1 MKELEAPSSPQ
12 QAWVLP
18 QPTGGLPETQWKL
31 PGPEPDSRRFQ
42 ENWEG
47 TWKPP
52 VYPGISLSNLT
63 PSHRPGSSFEGQGG
77 DLLGLCGS
85 FLGVWEDPPGNDP
98 PFRQGIPLSKVHP
111 N

>member
-31 PGPEPDSRRFQ
+31 PGPGPDSRRFQ

-52 VYPGISLSNLT
+52 VYPGSSLSNLT
-63 PSHRPGSSFEGQGG
+63 PATGQGA
-77 DLLGLCGS
+77 
-85 FLGVWEDPPGNDP
+85 
-98 PFRQGIPLSKVHP
+98 PLMGKEGTFWASVGAS
-111 N
+111 